1 MRLHFTTAMTK
12 TIVIIIIIII
22 TKSNSIIYFNVLH
35 QQLNGQLQKQ
45 HRQRNRKNEIDSEK
59 NVTKITS

>member
-1 MRLHFTTAMTK
+1 MTK
-12 TIVIIIIIII
+12 TTIVIIIIIII
-22 TKSNSIIYFNVLH
+22 IIKSNSIIYFNVLY
-35 QQLNGQLQKQ
+35 QQPNGQLQKQ